1 MFSTPNS
8 GLSRR
13 GGGRARRA
21 LNVTSGRT
29 QAEDDNGSPEIPIPI
44 TTVSESTEVLTILR
58 SLQQQVSAIQSQ
70 QATNSQHS
78 TPQTPV
84 EASPASSGGTPGST
98 KRRLPKDLVV
108 SASFNTHIITNKLF
122 WI

>member
-1 MFSTPNS
+1 MRRPLTSTSNRRLNS
-8 GLSRR
+8 
-13 GGGRARRA
+13 
-21 LNVTSGRT
+21 
-29 QAEDDNGSPEIPIPI
+29 QAEDDDGSPEIPIPV
-44 TTVSESTEVLTILR
+44 TTVSESIEVLTILR

-84 EASPASSGGTPGST
+84 QASPGENGSSGGTPGST

-108 SASFNTHIITNKLF
+108 SASLNF
-122 WI
+122 